1 MAIQIFGTAK
11 NLKSFLNVLLFLCS
25 QLLETAKILQQ
36 LATALMN
43 GKIGLQF
50 ELNFPVFL
58 ILLVLFR

>member
-43 GKIGLQF
+43 GKIGL
-50 ELNFPVFL
+50 
-58 ILLVLFR
+58 LF

>member
-43 GKIGLQF
+43 GKIGLLF